1 MQDEGVSKTVGHS
14 FYVKLLLILAIGLLV
29 KFIISGPVEIK
40 ITEKDLAYIIKNDYA
55 EKIVMIPNKH
65 IVEVRVYKKALK
77 DTINQITQ
85 NKIDENNNLIIRYIS
100 TIFYRYYNNRE
111 YDEVDDVRFVME
123 IPNITVFDNHY
134 QEMIKQR
141 ELKDKIYYETETRIS
156 ILERIF
162 SSLPLLLHFLLLF
175 MFLNPTIFIG
185 GKGGGM
191 FTLGGNA
198 KEFGPLQPGEITL
211 KDVAGMHETKE
222 EILDVISLLQN
233 TSKITALGGKI
244 PKGLLFAGPPGNG
257 KTFLAKAIAGET
269 KLPFFY
275 SCASMFST
283 MYWGGGSAK
292 VRSLFETAMKQT
304 PCIIFIDEIDSIGRS
319 RARRYSMNEDGENTL
334 NTLLTYMDGFKN
346 SNGVLII
353 GATNRIEILDD
364 ALLRP
369 GRFDKHIFIDLPV
382 LQDRIEVFERYLNKI
397 KKAKNI
403 NIEALADQTAGFS
416 CAEIANICNEATV
429 IAAKE
434 GKSLVSMQH
443 IEAAIERIGIG
454 QEHKNKKLSDHEKQV
469 VAYHEAGHAI
479 VSWLLP
485 HCKPLVKISIIPR
498 GSTAL
503 GYASYKNKEQ
513 FLTSKIEMEEEICAL
528 LGGRVAEELIFGE
541 EEISTGASN
550 DLEKVYNIAFYM
562 QVVFGMNKK
571 IGTISFLNSKDMSL
585 KPYSNETSKLIDE
598 TIKILVDSLYN
609 KTKEILTE
617 NKNNLESIAQ
627 LLLKKEVL
635 YPNEVKEILGE
646 EISIIKQKT
655 QNNKKIQPNKQK

>member
-77 DTINQITQ
+77 DTINQVTQ

-244 PKGLLFAGPPGNG
+244 PKGLLFAHR
-257 KTFLAKAIAGET
+257 ET
-269 KLPFFY
+269 L
-275 SCASMFST
+275 
-283 MYWGGGSAK
+283 
-292 VRSLFETAMKQT
+292 
-304 PCIIFIDEIDSIGRS
+304 
-319 RARRYSMNEDGENTL
+319 
-334 NTLLTYMDGFKN
+334 
-346 SNGVLII
+346 
-353 GATNRIEILDD
+353 
-364 ALLRP
+364 
-369 GRFDKHIFIDLPV
+369 
-382 LQDRIEVFERYLNKI
+382 
-397 KKAKNI
+397 
-403 NIEALADQTAGFS
+403 
-416 CAEIANICNEATV
+416 
-429 IAAKE
+429 
-434 GKSLVSMQH
+434 
-443 IEAAIERIGIG
+443 
-454 QEHKNKKLSDHEKQV
+454 
-469 VAYHEAGHAI
+469 
-479 VSWLLP
+479 
-485 HCKPLVKISIIPR
+485 
-498 GSTAL
+498 
-503 GYASYKNKEQ
+503 
-513 FLTSKIEMEEEICAL
+513 
-528 LGGRVAEELIFGE
+528 
-541 EEISTGASN
+541 
-550 DLEKVYNIAFYM
+550 
-562 QVVFGMNKK
+562 
-571 IGTISFLNSKDMSL
+571 
-585 KPYSNETSKLIDE
+585 
-598 TIKILVDSLYN
+598 
-609 KTKEILTE
+609 
-617 NKNNLESIAQ
+617 
-627 LLLKKEVL
+627 
-635 YPNEVKEILGE
+635 
-646 EISIIKQKT
+646 
-655 QNNKKIQPNKQK
+655 